1 MESSEAND
9 QERLLYQVK
18 VRGGKLKEVWITD
31 KEGRVRA
38 FENSL

>member
-18 VRGGKLKEVWITD
+18 VRGKLKDVWITD

-38 FENSL
+38 FTNSL